1 MRNKASFIA
10 TAGLLGILAV
20 GLLGAGQGQPPPGQ
34 AQAGEDKDRD
44 ADREAIRKTERQ
56 ADLRFVARL
65 GVQQPKADSDPAR
78 AADQAAINKLK
89 QSLIEA
95 FEQGDAAKA
104 AALLTEGAELD
115 PDDAPPLRGRQN
127 IQKAFAEHFSK
138 RTTKAKVEFEPEAIR
153 FLSRDAAIEEGHVKI
168 AKGQAAPTVERYSLL
183 LMREDGKWLLAS
195 IKEWP
200 SEEAELKELGWLIGS
215 WEAKQGDV
223 EVHTSYEWFGD
234 KAFIRGN
241 INVTIGGH
249 ARSAMQVIG
258 KDPRTDELHI
268 WTFEVGGGMVEG
280 TCTRDGEAW
289 LFHTEG
295 MSADGS
301 SVSNT
306 NILARVTND
315 IFTWQP
321 VDITVDGEQ
330 RTNLPPVKVTRV
342 KRVK

>member
-1 MRNKASFIA
+1 MRRRMTLAA
-10 TAGLLGILAV
+10 AALLAGGVLLGWLTASGRLAN
-20 GLLGAGQGQPPPGQ
+20 LLADDAKKTLDEQP
-34 AQAGEDKDRD
+34 E
-44 ADREAIRKTERQ
+44 RK
-56 ADLRFVARL
+56 ADLRLVAHL
-65 GVQQPKADSDPAR
+65 ALQQPKSSTAPGADSAR

-89 QSLIEA
+89 QSLIDA

-104 AALLTEGAELD
+104 AALMTEGAELD

-127 IQKAFAEHFSK
+127 IQRALADHFAK
-138 RTTKAKVEFEPEAIR
+138 RTDKAKVEFEPDGLR
-153 FLSRDAAIEEGHVKI
+153 FLSRDSAIEEGHIKVS
-168 AKGQAAPTVERYSLL
+168 KGQAAPTVEKYSLL
-183 LMREDGKWLLAS
+183 LVREDGKWLLAG
-195 IKEWP
+195 IKEWA

-234 KAFIRGN
+234 KAYIRGN
-241 INVTIGGH
+241 INVSIGGH
-249 ARSAMQVIG
+249 SRSAMQVIG

-289 LFHTEG
+289 LLHTEG
-295 MSADGS
+295 KAADGS
-301 SVSNT
+301 AVSNT
-306 NILARVTND
+306 NILARVSND

-342 KRVK
+342 KRAK